1 MFKDIEKDWEGAT
14 HEIMMGAVSILHQ
27 WKQGSLSFDG
37 EDKITYAGI
46 GNFMLYNTK
55 GGIPS

>member
-1 MFKDIEKDWEGAT
+1 MFEDIEKDWDGAT
-14 HEIMMGAVSILHQ
+14 DEIMMGAAKILHQ

-46 GNFMLYNTK
+46 GEFMLYNTK
-55 GGIPS
+55 GGIT